1 MPYKSV
7 DELPA
12 QFNKYSANGR
22 KAALQTFNNVYAGKS
37 SESKAFA
44 SAHAAAKRADSKP
57 AKKAKG
63 KSSRVKPTTRFNDA
77 TTNNGAT

>member
-12 QFNKYSANGR
+12 QFNKYSSAGK
-22 KAALQTFNNVYAGKS
+22 KAALQAFNNVYAGKS

-44 SAHAAAKRADSKP
+44 VAHSA
-57 AKKAKG
+57 AKKADAKPTKRAKG
-63 KSSRVKPTTRFNDA
+63 RITPTTRFNDDA
-77 TTNNGAT
+77 TNTGAT

>member
-1 MPYKSV
+1 VPYKSV

-12 QFNKYSANGR
+12 QFSKYSSKGKR
-22 KAALQTFNNVYAGKS
+22 AALQTFNNVYAGKA

-57 AKKAKG
+57 AKRAKG
-63 KSSRVKPTTRFNDA
+63 RVKPTTRFTDD
-77 TTNNGAT
+77 TDPGDHEYR

>member
-12 QFNKYSANGR
+12 QFSKYSSKGKR
-22 KAALQTFNNVYAGKS
+22 AALQTFNNVYAGKS

-44 SAHAAAKRADSKP
+44 SAHA
-57 AKKAKG
+57 KG
-63 KSSRVKPTTRFNDA
+63 RIKPTTKFSDD
-77 TTNNGAT
+77 TDD